1 MFVAANFFALSFSP
15 RDRPPIR
22 RSRLLK
28 PAHPHRRRALLL
40 AAVALLAPLLA
51 LAAAEARVGR
61 ALERRVYDGWFT
73 LRGSLPPPADVVVV
87 AIDTDSEASL
97 GRYPWGRE
105 WHARLLRNLHR
116 AGARVVAFDLTFADA
131 FPAAD
136 TAFRAAVDETGI
148 AVLGAKTDVVF
159 RRGARGF
166 RLEEPA
172 GVLRGAPIGMVDLR
186 PDAVDGVVREYPI
199 LHTYPDRAVPQLGVQ
214 AVLRS
219 LGIPADSLRTTR
231 GGWRMGGRDVP
242 AGPGGGM
249 LIDWLGPGGSVAIHS
264 YATVVDDAATDIG
277 EWDLDSFQDLA
288 RDGVFRNRIVLVGT
302 TVPEHQDL
310 HPTPVRDADG
320 SAGAVLMP
328 GVEIHA
334 QAAAALLAGRF
345 IRPLPRPVQ
354 YAWTLLLAAVAVLAL
369 SRLRGWRGAAAAGAL
384 AVAAP
389 VAAGL
394 AFTGGAWLWTVG
406 PLLAVGLASGGS
418 AAVLWG
424 DEARERARI
433 RGMFQ
438 QYVPPAVVREL
449 IRRPELLALGGEERV
464 VTVLFSDVR
473 GFTSVAERLAP
484 AELVALLNE
493 YLTAMSDVV
502 MEHGGIVDK
511 YVGDLLMAEFG
522 VPVPVDDHAVQACRA
537 ALGMRNALRRRRE
550 AWSARGMPTL
560 HARTGINTGPV
571 LVGNLG
577 SHRMMDYT
585 CMGDHVNLASR
596 LESLN
601 NVYGTEILV
610 SEFTW
615 REVSAHFVGR
625 EIDRVRVAGRD
636 GIVAVHE
643 LLAARE
649 DGVDAGTPTLL
660 ADFAAALALYRAR
673 RFGEAGDAFAAIVE
687 RHPEDGPSAV
697 YRERCRDY
705 LVHPP
710 AEAWD
715 GAHQLASK

>member
-1 MFVAANFFALSFSP
+1 ML
-15 RDRPPIR
+15 PIR
-22 RSRLLK
+22 TPRPNPSKRED
-28 PAHPHRRRALLL
+28 PRRRRTLLL

-51 LAAAEARVGR
+51 LAVAEARVGR

-73 LRGSLPPPADVVVV
+73 LRGTLPRPAEVVVV

-97 GRYPWGRE
+97 GRYPWPRE

-131 FPAAD
+131 FPRAD
-136 TAFRAAVDETGI
+136 TALRAAIDQTGI

-172 GVLRGAPIGMVDLR
+172 GVLRGAPMGIVDVR
-186 PDAVDGVVREYPI
+186 PDAVDGVVREYPV
-199 LHTYPDRAVPQLGVQ
+199 LHQYPGRAVPQLGVQ

-219 LGIPADSLRTTR
+219 LGLPADSLRETA
-231 GGWRMGGRDVP
+231 GGWRLAGRRIP

-249 LIDWLGPGGSVAIHS
+249 LVDWLGPAGSVATHS
-264 YATVVDDAATDIG
+264 YASVVDDAATDIG
-277 EWDLDSFQDLA
+277 EWDLDSFEDLA
-288 RDGVFRNRIVLVGT
+288 RDGVFRGRIVLVGT

-320 SAGAVLMP
+320 TAGAVLMP

-334 QAAAALLAGRF
+334 QAAAALLAGRHV
-345 IRPLPRPVQ
+345 RLVPRPAQ
-354 YAWTLLLAAVAVLAL
+354 YAWAVLLAAVAVLAL
-369 SRLRGWRGAAAAGAL
+369 ARLRGWRGAAAAGAL
-384 AVAAP
+384 AVVAP
-389 VAAGL
+389 AAAGL
-394 AFTGGAWLWTVG
+394 LFSGGTWLWTVA

-424 DEARERARI
+424 DEARQRARI

-464 VTVLFSDVR
+464 ATVLFSDVR
-473 GFTSVAERLAP
+473 GFSAVAERLAP
-484 AELVALLNE
+484 TQLVALLNE
-493 YLTAMSDVV
+493 YLTAMTDVV
-502 MEHGGIVDK
+502 LEHGGIVDK
-511 YVGDLLMAEFG
+511 YVGDCLMAEFG
-522 VPVPVDDHAVQACRA
+522 VPVPLEDHAVRACRA
-537 ALGMRNALRRRRE
+537 ALRMRDELRRLRG
-550 AWSARGMPTL
+550 AWRARGLPEL
-560 HARTGINTGPV
+560 HARTGINTGAV

-577 SHRMMDYT
+577 SRRMMDYT

-596 LESLN
+596 LEGLN
-601 NVYGTEILV
+601 KEYGTEIVV

-615 REVSAHFVGR
+615 REVQAHFVGR

-636 GIVAVHE
+636 GVVAVHE
-643 LLAARE
+643 LVAARP
-649 DGVDAGTPTLL
+649 DGVDAGT
-660 ADFAAALALYRAR
+660 AALLEGFGRALELYRER
-673 RFGEAGDAFAAIVE
+673 RFGEALDAFAALVE
-687 RHPEDGPSAV
+687 RYPEDGPAAV
-697 YRERCRDY
+697 YLERCRQHAA
-705 LVHPP
+705 VPPP
-710 AEAWD
+710 AEWD
-715 GAHQLASK
+715 FAHQLASK

>member
-1 MFVAANFFALSFSP
+1 MPVRIPLL
-15 RDRPPIR
+15 IR
-22 RSRLLK
+22 RPHPRK
-28 PAHPHRRRALLL
+28 PLQPHRRRALLL

-51 LAAAEARVGR
+51 LMVAEARVGR

-73 LRGSLPPPADVVVV
+73 LRGSLPRPAEVVVV

-97 GRYPWGRE
+97 GRYPWSRE

-136 TAFRAAVDETGI
+136 TAFRSAIDQTGI

-172 GVLRGAPIGMVDLR
+172 GVLRGAPLGIVDVR
-186 PDAVDGVVREYPI
+186 PDGVDGVVREYPVRS
-199 LHTYPDRAVPQLGVQ
+199 TYPDRAVPQLGVQ
-214 AVLRS
+214 AVLRFR
-219 LGIPADSLRTTR
+219 GIPADSLREGR
-231 GGWRMGGRDVP
+231 GGWRMGARAIP

-249 LIDWLGPGGSVAIHS
+249 LIDWLGPPGSVATYS

-277 EWDLDSFQDLA
+277 EWDLDSFEDLA
-288 RDGVFRNRIVLVGT
+288 RDGVFRGRIVLVGT

-310 HPTPVRDADG
+310 HPTSVRDADG
-320 SAGAVLMP
+320 SAGAVRMP

-345 IRPLPRPVQ
+345 VRTLPRPAQ
-354 YAWTLLLAAVAVLAL
+354 YAWTLLLAAAVVLAL
-369 SRLRGWRGAAAAGAL
+369 SRLRGWRGTAVAGAL
-384 AVAAP
+384 AVLAP
-389 VAAGL
+389 AAAGL
-394 AFTGGAWLWTVG
+394 LFSGGTWLWTVA

-449 IRRPELLALGGEERV
+449 IRRPELLALGGDERV
-464 VTVLFSDVR
+464 ATVLFSDVR
-473 GFTSVAERLAP
+473 GFTAVAERLAP

-522 VPVPVDDHAVQACRA
+522 VPVPVEDHALHACRA
-537 ALGMRNALRRRRE
+537 ALRMRDELRRQRGGWE
-550 AWSARGMPTL
+550 ARGMPAL
-560 HARTGINTGPV
+560 HARIGINTGTV

-596 LESLN
+596 LEGLN
-601 NVYGTEILV
+601 NVYGTEIIV

-615 REVSAHFVGR
+615 REVSAHFIGR

-636 GIVAVHE
+636 GVVAVHE
-643 LLAARE
+643 LVAARE
-649 DGVDAGTPTLL
+649 DGVDAGMSALL
-660 ADFAAALALYRAR
+660 EGFAAALALYRGR
-673 RFGEAGDAFAAIVE
+673 RFGEAGDAFGALVE
-687 RHPEDGPSAV
+687 RHPEDGPSAI
-697 YRERCRDY
+697 YLARCREY
-705 LVHPP
+705 LIHPP
-710 AEAWD
+710 SDAWD

>member
-1 MFVAANFFALSFSP
+1 ML
-15 RDRPPIR
+15 PIR
-22 RSRLLK
+22 IPRLNPSK
-28 PAHPHRRRALLL
+28 RRARLL

-51 LAAAEARVGR
+51 LAVAEARVGR

-73 LRGSLPPPADVVVV
+73 LRGTLPRPADVVVV

-131 FPAAD
+131 FPRAD
-136 TAFRAAVDETGI
+136 TAFRAAIDQTGI

-172 GVLRGAPIGMVDLR
+172 GVLRGAPIGIVDVR
-186 PDAVDGVVREYPI
+186 PDAVDGVVREYPVLHAYPGRI
-199 LHTYPDRAVPQLGVQ
+199 LPQLGVQ
-214 AVLRS
+214 AAMRS
-219 LGIPADSLRTTR
+219 LGVPADSLRDVR
-231 GGWRMGGRDVP
+231 GGWRMAGRRIP

-249 LIDWLGPGGSVAIHS
+249 LVDWLGPAGSVATYS

-277 EWDLDSFQDLA
+277 EWDLDSFEDLA
-288 RDGVFRNRIVLVGT
+288 RDGVFRGRIVLVGT

-320 SAGAVLMP
+320 TAGAVLMP

-334 QAAAALLAGRF
+334 QAAAALLAGRHV
-345 IRPLPRPVQ
+345 RPVPRPAQ
-354 YAWTLLLAAVAVLAL
+354 YVWTILLAAAAVLAL
-369 SRLRGWRGAAAAGAL
+369 ARLRGWRGAAAAGAL
-384 AVAAP
+384 AVLAP
-389 VAAGL
+389 AAAGL
-394 AFTGGAWLWTVG
+394 LFSGGTWLWTVA

-418 AAVLWG
+418 AAVLWSE
-424 DEARERARI
+424 EARERARI

-464 VTVLFSDVR
+464 ATVLFSDVQ
-473 GFTSVAERLAP
+473 GFTSVAERLEP
-484 AELVALLNE
+484 AALVALLNE
-493 YLTAMSDVV
+493 YLTAMTDVV
-502 MEHGGIVDK
+502 VEHGGIVDK
-511 YVGDLLMAEFG
+511 YVGDCLMAEFG
-522 VPVPVDDHAVQACRA
+522 VPVPVDDHALRACRA
-537 ALGMRNALRRRRE
+537 ALRMRDELRRLRGAWRE
-550 AWSARGMPTL
+550 KGMPAL

-596 LESLN
+596 LEGLN
-601 NVYGTEILV
+601 KEYGTEIVV

-615 REVSAHFVGR
+615 RQVQAHFIGR
-625 EIDRVRVAGRD
+625 EIDCVRVLGR
-636 GIVAVHE
+636 GEAVHLYE
-643 LLAARE
+643 LVAARE
-649 DGVDAGTPTLL
+649 DGVDAERAALL
-660 ADFAAALALYRAR
+660 DGFAQALALYRER
-673 RFGEAGDAFAAIVE
+673 RYGEAADAFQALLE
-687 RHPEDGPSAV
+687 RHPQDGPSAV
-697 YRERCRDY
+697 HLERCRGY
-705 LVHPP
+705 VIHPPP
-710 AEAWD
+710 AEWD

>member
-1 MFVAANFFALSFSP
+1 V
-15 RDRPPIR
+15 
-22 RSRLLK
+22 
-28 PAHPHRRRALLL
+28 LLL
-40 AAVALLAPLLA
+40 AVVALLAPLLA
-51 LAAAEARVGR
+51 LAVAEARVGR

-73 LRGSLPPPADVVVV
+73 LRGTLPRPAEVVVV

-131 FPAAD
+131 FPSAD
-136 TAFRAAVDETGI
+136 TVFRAAIDETGI

-172 GVLRGAPIGMVDLR
+172 GVLRGAPIGIVDVR

-199 LHTYPDRAVPQLGVQ
+199 VHAYPDRVVPQLAMQ
-214 AVLRS
+214 SVLRFRGMS
-219 LGIPADSLRTTR
+219 ADSLRVAR
-231 GGWRMGGRDVP
+231 GGWRMGGRAVP

-249 LIDWLGPGGSVAIHS
+249 LIDWLGSAGSVATYS

-277 EWDLDSFQDLA
+277 EWDLDSFEDLA
-288 RDGVFRNRIVLVGT
+288 RDGVFRDRVVLVGT

-310 HPTPVRDADG
+310 HSTPVRDADG

-345 IRPLPRPVQ
+345 VRPLPRPAQ
-354 YAWTLLLAAVAVLAL
+354 YAWTVLLAAAAVVALG
-369 SRLRGWRGAAAAGAL
+369 RLRGRRGAAVVGAL
-384 AVAAP
+384 AVLAP
-389 VAAGL
+389 VAAGVL
-394 AFTGGAWLWTVG
+394 FSGGTWLWTVA
-406 PLLAVGLASGGS
+406 PLLALGLASGGS
-418 AAVLWG
+418 AAVLWA

-433 RGMFQ
+433 RGIFQ

-464 VTVLFSDVR
+464 ATVLFSDVR
-473 GFTSVAERLAP
+473 GFTAVAERLAP

-493 YLTAMSDVV
+493 YLTAMTDVV
-502 MEHGGIVDK
+502 VEHGGIVDK

-522 VPVPVDDHAVQACRA
+522 VPVPVDDHAVRACRA
-537 ALGMRNALRRRRE
+537 ALRMRDELRRRRE
-550 AWSARGMPTL
+550 AWRARGMPAL
-560 HARTGINTGPV
+560 HARIGINTGPV

-596 LESLN
+596 LEGLN
-601 NVYGTEILV
+601 NVYGTEIIV
-610 SEFTW
+610 SGLTW

-625 EIDRVRVAGRD
+625 EIDRVRVAGRE
-636 GIVAVHE
+636 GTVAVHE

-649 DGVDAGTPTLL
+649 DGVDADAAALL
-660 ADFAAALALYRAR
+660 EDFAAALALYRAR
-673 RFGEAGDAFAAIVE
+673 RFDEALDAFAAIVE
-687 RHPEDGPSAV
+687 RHPTDGPSAV
-697 YRERCRDY
+697 YLERCRQYAADP
-705 LVHPP
+705 PP
-710 AEAWD
+710 AEWD
-715 GAHQLASK
+715 GAHQLATK

>member
-1 MFVAANFFALSFSP
+1 MPARIPLPIP
-15 RDRPPIR
+15 RLPPR
-22 RSRLLK
+22 APL
-28 PAHPHRRRALLL
+28 HPHRRRALLL
-40 AAVALLAPLLA
+40 AVVALLAPLLA

-73 LRGSLPPPADVVVV
+73 LRGTLPRPADVVLV

-116 AGARVVAFDLTFADA
+116 AGARVVAFDLTFADG
-131 FPAAD
+131 FPRAD
-136 TAFRAAVDETGI
+136 TVLGSAIDQTGI

-172 GVLRGAPIGMVDLR
+172 GVLRGAPIGIVDVR

-199 LHTYPDRAVPQLGVQ
+199 LHAYPGRVVPQLGVR
-214 AVLRS
+214 AALRS
-219 LGIPADSLRTTR
+219 LGIPADSLRPLR
-231 GGWRMGGRDVP
+231 GGWRVGGRDVP

-249 LIDWLGPGGSVAIHS
+249 LIDWLGSAGSVATYS

-277 EWDLDSFQDLA
+277 EWDLDSFEDLA
-288 RDGVFRNRIVLVGT
+288 RDGVFRGRIVLVGT

-320 SAGAVLMP
+320 TAGAVLMP

-345 IRPLPRPVQ
+345 VRPLPRPAQ
-354 YAWTLLLAAVAVLAL
+354 YAWTVLLAAAAVLAL
-369 SRLRGWRGAAAAGAL
+369 ARLRGWRGAAAAGAL
-384 AVAAP
+384 ALLAP
-389 VAAGL
+389 VAAGAL
-394 AFTGGAWLWTVG
+394 FSGGIWLWTVA

-464 VTVLFSDVR
+464 VTVLFTDVR
-473 GFTSVAERLAP
+473 GFTAVAERMAP
-484 AELVALLNE
+484 AALVALLNE
-493 YLTAMSDVV
+493 YLTAMTDVV
-502 MEHGGIVDK
+502 VEHGGIVDK

-522 VPVPVDDHAVQACRA
+522 VPVPVEDHAVRACRA
-537 ALGMRNALRRRRE
+537 ALRMRDVLRRRRE
-550 AWSARGMPTL
+550 EWRARGMPAL

-596 LESLN
+596 LEGLN
-601 NVYGTEILV
+601 NVYGTEIMV

-615 REVSAHFVGR
+615 REVGAHFVGR

-643 LLAARE
+643 LLAPRDE
-649 DGVDAGTPTLL
+649 GVDADTAALL
-660 ADFAAALALYRAR
+660 EDFAAALALYRDR
-673 RFGEAGDAFAAIVE
+673 RFGEALDAFAAITE
-687 RHPEDGPSAV
+687 RYPEDGPSAV
-697 YRERCRDY
+697 YVERCREY
-705 LVHPP
+705 LIHPP
-710 AEAWD
+710 SDAWD